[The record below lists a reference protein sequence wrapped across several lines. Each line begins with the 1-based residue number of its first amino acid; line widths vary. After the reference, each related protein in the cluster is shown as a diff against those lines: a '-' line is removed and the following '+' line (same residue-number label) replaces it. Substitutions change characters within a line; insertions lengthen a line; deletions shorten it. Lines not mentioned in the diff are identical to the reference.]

1 MKVVWPILNHNL
13 LERKKI
19 IMDGLL
25 SAKNGHKILKDA
37 KVDASYKIEEAESM
51 KLMIISHAT
60 KEAINIINESKI
72 FANKKENEMIISA
85 NNKIMQSIQVVKYNL
100 RSEISILVVYGIKE
114 ILNREINNN
123 DHKEILDNLLR
134 KI

>member
-1 MKVVWPILNHNL
+1 MLNIEIQNYPL
-13 LERKKI
+13 LI
-19 IMDGLL
+19 IDGLM

-37 KVDASYKIEEAESM
+37 KMNASLKVAEAESM
-51 KLMIISHAT
+51 KLTIISHAT
-60 KEAINIINESKI
+60 REAMNIINESKS
-72 FANKKENEMIISA
+72 FVNKKENDMIINA
-85 NNKIMQSIQVVKYNL
+85 NNKIKQSIQIVKHNL

-123 DHKEILDNLLR
+123 DHKEILDGLLR